1 MAIDTTPLDAQCIFG
16 SEEPMDIDHWEV
28 NVAFQPDEA
37 TILTSVMAMDWEADV
52 LTVLG
57 DWSGT
62 RVPSIPSPISMV
74 VDQLHPSSPPSPT
87 QLAPTNPTLEDG
99 NLINRVHCAP
109 SPTHLVAEQVPPS
122 PSTLHLA
129 PPAPTMLGSVS
140 PTPSSSLPVIP
151 SSEGIES
158 AGTDEPAEVQRQ
170 TLEVPAEQPD
180 TQLLSLVEQST
191 DTPSLSDTPH
201 PSLAE
206 QNTDTPLPSLAEQS
220 TDTPSVS
227 DTPLSSL
234 ADLTLETPPPSDT
247 PTSPSLAEQNTDTP
261 LPSLVEQSTDTPSV
275 SDTTLPSLA
284 EQSADAPSVP
294 DTQELSLA
302 ELSLNTDIQNPSLA
316 ECSKNTSVPTDA
328 QRPSLES
335 KDDNNSCKRRC
346 QDSDNED
353 EGTSSEQRQTAPV
366 KRRRPSTLVLDDKAA
381 DDFVRKLAL
390 KNAPVFADL
399 ADPSAPLLSFTSSRA
414 HAEATSA
421 QPVPTSLA
429 EMFRQDGI
437 PVLSQ
442 EPQQSGESGLHS
454 AESDDEFEAFAA
466 GVGHLELG

>member
-1 MAIDTTPLDAQCIFG
+1 MAIDTAPLDAQCVLG
-16 SEEPMDIDHWEV
+16 SEEPMDIDQWDV
-28 NVAFQPDEA
+28 NIAFQPDEA

-52 LTVLG
+52 LSVLG

-87 QLAPTNPTLEDG
+87 QLAPTNPTVEDG

-122 PSTLHLA
+122 PSTQHLA

-170 TLEVPAEQPD
+170 TQEVPAEQPD
-180 TQLLSLVEQST
+180 TQ
-191 DTPSLSDTPH
+191 
-201 PSLAE
+201 
-206 QNTDTPLPSLAEQS
+206 
-220 TDTPSVS
+220 
-227 DTPLSSL
+227 
-234 ADLTLETPPPSDT
+234 
-247 PTSPSLAEQNTDTP
+247 

-275 SDTTLPSLA
+275 PKIRK
-284 EQSADAPSVP
+284 Q
-294 DTQELSLA
+294 
-302 ELSLNTDIQNPSLA
+302 
-316 ECSKNTSVPTDA
+316 
-328 QRPSLES
+328 
-335 KDDNNSCKRRC
+335 
-346 QDSDNED
+346 
-353 EGTSSEQRQTAPV
+353 
-366 KRRRPSTLVLDDKAA
+366 LVFVDKAA

-399 ADPSAPLLSFTSSRA
+399 ADPSAPLLSFHSSRA

-421 QPVPTSLA
+421 QPVPTVSNTCKA
-429 EMFRQDGI
+429 
-437 PVLSQ
+437 
-442 EPQQSGESGLHS
+442 SGSILK
-454 AESDDEFEAFAA
+454 
-466 GVGHLELG
+466 LWN